1 MSTRRANGHWDGV
14 ILPKAALLVAG
25 YDTRVTLRQ
34 LFYRLVSKGLLRNAT
49 PEYTQLSKRTADL
62 RRTDEFPAL
71 IDRTREIIRRPSWT
85 SPEDAL
91 AALKYQYRRDRTEGQ
106 PYSIY
111 LGVEKAGIIEQLR
124 LWFGDDLGI
133 PILPLGG
140 YSSESFEREII
151 THADGYDR
159 PSVLLYAGDL
169 DPEGEDIERNFR
181 RHTDFDEFR
190 KVALTLEQAEQYELP
205 PMPGKPK
212 SSRAAGFIEKY
223 GRLFQIEVDALDPNV
238 LRELFAEAIAEY
250 WDDDAYQA
258 VLEREALEREQ
269 LP

>member
-14 ILPKAALLVAG
+14 ILPRAALIVAG
-25 YDTRVTLRQ
+25 YDTLVTLRQ
-34 LFYRLVSKGLLRNAT
+34 LFYQLVPKGLLRNTRA
-49 PEYTQLSKRTADL
+49 EYKQLSSRTAEL
-62 RRTDEFPAL
+62 RRTDEFPPL
-71 IDRTREIIRRPSWT
+71 IDRTRQIIRRPSWT

-91 AALKYQYRRDRTEGQ
+91 AALKDQYRRDRTEGQ

-140 YSSESFEREII
+140 YSSESFEREIR
-151 THADGYDR
+151 THDGEHDR

-169 DPEGEDIERNFR
+169 DASGEDIERNFLK
-181 RHTDFDEFR
+181 HTDFDEAR
-190 KVALTLEQAEQYELP
+190 KVALTLDQAEQYGLP
-205 PMPGKPK
+205 PMMGKTTDP
-212 SSRAAGFIEKY
+212 RAAGFEAKY
-223 GRLFQIEVDALDPNV
+223 GRLFQIELDALDPNV
-238 LRELFAEAIAEY
+238 LRELFAEAIADY
-250 WDDDAYQA
+250 WDNDAYQA
-258 VLEREALEREQ
+258 VLERETSEREQ